1 VSANPVTLPP
11 GRAHMA
17 HVRLPFVLSGV
28 DQPWRWAP
36 TVLTQILLQV
46 GQASYDRTQ
55 LRLLHR
61 FSRFLDT
68 DPLDVT
74 LAPFWPLFPLPLN
87 LQWKNLDL
95 AGYDAPVLEAFFV
108 CKRPN
113 GAAANRANNTS
124 FFTNRP
130 QALAGT
136 SFDQAVPG
144 PDSASRQVLRQGTF
158 PARSCVL

>member
-1 VSANPVTLPP
+1 
-11 GRAHMA
+11 MA

-36 TVLTQILLQV
+36 TVLTQILLQA

-124 FFTNRP
+124 FFK
-130 QALAGT
+130 
-136 SFDQAVPG
+136 SF
-144 PDSASRQVLRQGTF
+144 
-158 PARSCVL
+158 ARSRTMRHFPFLWPAFWDDPATRLA